1 MGLTLELEPDV
12 IGHLSTLDHLPQL
25 VAILP
30 RGQTQYELLLEHQ
43 VLVVGVELA
52 IVWAE
57 ERHAWCLRGGLL
69 A

>member
-12 IGHLSTLDHLPQL
+12 IGDLPTLDHLPEL
-25 VAILP
+25 VTVLS
-30 RGQTQYELLLEHQ
+30 RGEAQYELLLEHQ